1 MTGAEYFA
9 FLGAS
14 IILAL
19 TPGPDTFL
27 TLRFGARSVRQG
39 VVYACAVAVGIVV
52 WVILAL
58 AGIAALLQKFPAV
71 LAALTVVGGLYLG
84 YLGTTSLIGAVRTHR
99 SSPPAPDM
107 SGGIDSRG
115 SPFRIGMISS
125 LTNPKTALF
134 FLALLPPFL
143 PRSPS
148 TVDYSILVVTAAGCV
163 LAYSI
168 VLAIIAGRAGR
179 LLLKGRGPTFMD
191 AASGIILI
199 ALGITVIAL

>member
-14 IILAL
+14 AVLAL

-27 TLRFGARSVRQG
+27 TLRFGAGSVRQG
-39 VVYACAVAVGIVV
+39 LVYAGAVAVGIVI

-58 AGIAALLQKFPAV
+58 AGIATLLREFPTV
-71 LAALTVVGGLYLG
+71 LTALTVAGGLYLA
-84 YLGTTSLIGAVRTHR
+84 YLGTSSLITAIRTYRATPPAQDDPVSINSR
-99 SSPPAPDM
+99 SSP
-107 SGGIDSRG
+107 
-115 SPFRIGMISS
+115 FRVGMISS

-143 PRSPS
+143 PSSPS
-148 TVDYSILVVTAAGCV
+148 TVDYSILVLTAAGCV
-163 LAYSI
+163 LVYSI
-168 VLAIIAGRAGR
+168 ILAIIAGRAGR
-179 LLLKGRGPTFMD
+179 RLLTGSGPTFLD

-199 ALGITVIAL
+199 GLGVTVIIL